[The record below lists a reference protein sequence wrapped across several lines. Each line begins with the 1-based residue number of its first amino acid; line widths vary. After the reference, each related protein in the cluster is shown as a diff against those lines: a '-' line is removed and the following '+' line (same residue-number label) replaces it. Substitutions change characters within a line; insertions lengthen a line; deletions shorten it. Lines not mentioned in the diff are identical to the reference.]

1 MRGNSIYV
9 DADSVSRVS
18 SQMSRCAD
26 EIEALRRSIVP
37 QVYEVIDTGLGIHL
51 LSENYALGSSH
62 ESIAYFDHEAQ
73 VITLDLRTSAQS
85 LQQVADEARRMEQ
98 QLLQQATMLS
108 TAGQGDSSWW
118 HQLSSNLNTGAGSIT
133 SLLGSLDEDF
143 IKGLEGIPPEKLKFL
158 ARFIQAHP
166 GLQNV
171 LRALNSDRGI
181 TGVAV
186 FGILTDFLSGTP
198 VDGGSGQDYSPRAFL
213 SKTIGGLLGTGIA
226 LTGVGAAAIVT
237 LGVIN
242 LGGSA
247 MASGQTAFG
256 NAYGGA
262 IGRQLQ
268 EPVQGLQQASNDANS
283 TKFLDSI
290 GQDIVDRAGDP
301 RYVLAAPQLLAP
313 IAALNGV
320 ASMLGL
326 PISRPEDV
334 SSDDGRVLSNGWHL
348 IRSVP
353 EFLVNAQAVGYDDLI
368 ALGNRW
374 IQNNEWSPSPLRDFS
389 NTVSGDM
396 IGLINGSANFITKMW
411 SFG

>member
-1 MRGNSIYV
+1 MGSGSISVDTIALSQINWYLVRVAEDIDMMRQY
-9 DADSVSRVS
+9 
-18 SQMSRCAD
+18 
-26 EIEALRRSIVP
+26 IVP
-37 QVYEVIDTGLGIHL
+37 LVYNVVDT
-51 LSENYALGSSH
+51 ALGTHSSWQ
-62 ESIAYFDHEAQ
+62 ERSSLGTTNASIASFNHEAQ
-73 VITLDLRTSAQS
+73 VVVQNLRTSVRELQWIIDDAGHIK
-85 LQQVADEARRMEQ
+85 QQVD
-98 QLLQQATMLS
+98 QLP

-166 GLQNV
+166 ELQNV
-171 LRALNSDRGI
+171 LRALNSEHGI
-181 TGVAV
+181 AGAAV

-226 LTGVGAAAIVT
+226 LTGVGAGAIVT

-242 LGGSA
+242 LGGNA

-320 ASMLGL
+320 ASMFGL

-374 IQNNEWSPSPLRDFS
+374 IQNNEVLPSPLRDFS